1 MRSREKSGVSSL
13 RHAVEGIMKSAPA
26 KTLSQHAPSASSQ
39 GAGGSGAAPDY
50 ELIELL
56 FFAYRD
62 FVGEPDRLLE
72 KHGFGRAHHRVVHF
86 VNRNEGLTVAELLD
100 ILEITKQS
108 LARVLKDLISGG
120 FIEQRS
126 GLEDRRQRLLFLT
139 DKGKAL
145 ADQLVGMQSRRISR
159 AIAGAAPESRSLIAK
174 FLSELIDRER
184 PAVAG
189 PRDASGT
196 L

>member
-1 MRSREKSGVSSL
+1 MTSFPAKSL
-13 RHAVEGIMKSAPA
+13 TERSAPA
-26 KTLSQHAPSASSQ
+26 PSNSND
-39 GAGGSGAAPDY
+39 GPGGTPDY

-120 FIEQRS
+120 FVEQRS
-126 GLEDRRQRLLFLT
+126 GKEDRRQRLLFLT
-139 DKGKAL
+139 PKGKAL

-159 AIAGAAPESRSLIAK
+159 AIAEAAPDSRGLIAK
-174 FLSELIDRER
+174 FLTELIDRER
-184 PAVAG
+184 PV
-189 PRDASGT
+189 PASQRHANGT
-196 L
+196 S

>member
-1 MRSREKSGVSSL
+1 
-13 RHAVEGIMKSAPA
+13 MKAPPA
-26 KTLSQHAPSASSQ
+26 KSSSERAAPPAPHGNGASST
-39 GAGGSGAAPDY
+39 APDY

-86 VNRNEGLTVAELLD
+86 VNRNEGLTVAELLE

-126 GLEDRRQRLLFLT
+126 GKEDRRQRLLFLT
-139 DKGKAL
+139 AEGKAL

-159 AIAGAAPESRSLIAK
+159 AIAGAAPDSRGLIAK

-184 PAVAG
+184 PVPASQRSSA
-189 PRDASGT
+189 DA

>member
-1 MRSREKSGVSSL
+1 MTSF
-13 RHAVEGIMKSAPA
+13 PA
-26 KTLSQHAPSASSQ
+26 KTLPDSTPSLPAHGHGGPGAP
-39 GAGGSGAAPDY
+39 PDY

-86 VNRNEGLTVAELLD
+86 VNRNEGLTVAELLE

-120 FIEQRS
+120 FVEQRS
-126 GLEDRRQRLLFLT
+126 GQEDRRQRLLFLT
-139 DKGKAL
+139 AKGKAL

-159 AIAGAAPESRSLIAK
+159 AIAGAAPDSRGLIAK
-174 FLSELIDRER
+174 FLAELIDRER
-184 PAVAG
+184 PGSTGQRGSAE
-189 PRDASGT
+189 T
-196 L
+196 I